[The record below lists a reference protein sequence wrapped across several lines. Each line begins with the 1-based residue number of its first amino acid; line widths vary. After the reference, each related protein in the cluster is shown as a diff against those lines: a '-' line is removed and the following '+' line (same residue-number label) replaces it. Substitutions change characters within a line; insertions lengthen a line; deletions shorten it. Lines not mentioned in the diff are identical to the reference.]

1 MTRRFFPYINRIMAI
16 RRCPY
21 CKAIIDESSEYC
33 SNCGTQL
40 LFPEDEFIEEEIPGE
55 KIVDEEPEEE
65 KPKRS
70 KRKSSKKNEPLPEE
84 KDEESAE
91 LKEDEDESVKPAEPI
106 EKEGKEELV
115 EAAEPIEEEEEFAEP
130 PEPKEGEKDES
141 EPSLEQAEQ
150 IESAEEP
157 LAEGE
162 TDEKKEKPL
171 PVTHPDMDERI
182 KKEEEPIVEEEERQD
197 TGEPLITPPEVREM
211 MEEEGEA
218 QKEFT
223 FKTDE
228 LKRIVDPAEKEKQEI
243 ERFLDSIKKE
253 RGEKD
258 ALGEEILPDPSEI
271 KKGILET
278 EEELPPW
285 AEKIKESSPGE
296 VPFSEEEEE
305 REEPLETEKEELPV
319 EAEEPYEEKIS
330 PYDSEIDIQEG
341 VDQESLPFD
350 KEKRE
355 ETKGISVR
363 PFSRFSIWLKSRVF
377 DLLFIGALWLVALWL
392 ASRLMEVPLFKL
404 ISASGLPVVIFY
416 LVLLICYF
424 FLFLYFMGETLG
436 EHLFSQE
443 K

>member
-1 MTRRFFPYINRIMAI
+1 MAV

-21 CKAIIDESSEYC
+21 CKAIIDENSEYC

-65 KPKRS
+65 EPMRS
-70 KRKSSKKNEPLPEE
+70 KKKSSKKDEPLPEE

-91 LKEDEDESVKPAEPI
+91 LKEDEDESVKPPEPI
-106 EKEGKEELV
+106 EKEKKEELV
-115 EAAEPIEEEEEFAEP
+115 EAVEPIEEEEEFAEAA
-130 PEPKEGEKDES
+130 
-141 EPSLEQAEQ
+141 EPSPAT
-150 IESAEEP
+150 P
-157 LAEGE
+157 
-162 TDEKKEKPL
+162 
-171 PVTHPDMDERI
+171 PDMDEKI
-182 KKEEEPIVEEEERQD
+182 KKEEEPIVEGEVGQD
-197 TGEPLITPPEVREM
+197 TGEPLPITPPEVREM
-211 MEEEGEA
+211 MEEEGEG
-218 QKEFT
+218 QKEFN

-228 LKRIVDPAEKEKQEI
+228 LKRMVDPAEKERQEI
-243 ERFLDSIKKE
+243 ERFLASIKKE

-258 ALGEEILPDPSEI
+258 ALEEEILPDPSEI

-278 EEELPPW
+278 KDELPPW
-285 AEKIKESSPGE
+285 AEKIKEPLPGE

-305 REEPLETEKEELPV
+305 REEPLETEEEALPV
-319 EAEEPYEEKIS
+319 EAEEPHDETIS
-330 PYDSEIDIQEG
+330 PYDSGIDIQEG
-341 VDQESLPFD
+341 VYQESLPFD

-363 PFSRFSIWLKSRVF
+363 SPSRFSIWLKSRVF
-377 DLLFIGALWLVALWL
+377 DLLFIGTIWLIALWI

-424 FLFLYFMGETLG
+424 FLFLYFMGDTLG
-436 EHLFSQE
+436 EHLFSRE
-443 K
+443 E

>member
-1 MTRRFFPYINRIMAI
+1 MTRRFFLYINRIMAV

-21 CKAIIDESSEYC
+21 CKAIIDETSEYC

-55 KIVDEEPEEE
+55 KIVDEEPKEEE
-65 KPKRS
+65 PMRS
-70 KRKSSKKNEPLPEE
+70 KKKSSKKDEPLPEE
-84 KDEESAE
+84 KDEESVE
-91 LKEDEDESVKPAEPI
+91 LKEDEDESVKPPEPI
-106 EKEGKEELV
+106 EKEKKEELV
-115 EAAEPIEEEEEFAEP
+115 EAVEPIEEEEEFAEAA
-130 PEPKEGEKDES
+130 
-141 EPSLEQAEQ
+141 EPSPAT
-150 IESAEEP
+150 P
-157 LAEGE
+157 
-162 TDEKKEKPL
+162 
-171 PVTHPDMDERI
+171 PDMDEKI
-182 KKEEEPIVEEEERQD
+182 KKEEEPIVEGEVGQD
-197 TGEPLITPPEVREM
+197 TGEPLPITPPEVREM
-211 MEEEGEA
+211 MEEEGEG

-243 ERFLDSIKKE
+243 ERFLASIKKE

-258 ALGEEILPDPSEI
+258 ALEEEILPDPSEI

-278 EEELPPW
+278 KDELPPW
-285 AEKIKESSPGE
+285 AEKIKEPLPGE

-305 REEPLETEKEELPV
+305 REEPLETEEEALPV
-319 EAEEPYEEKIS
+319 EAEEPHDETIS

-341 VDQESLPFD
+341 VYQESLPFD

-363 PFSRFSIWLKSRVF
+363 SPSRFSIWLKSRVF
-377 DLLFIGALWLVALWL
+377 DLLFIGTIWLIALWI

-424 FLFLYFMGETLG
+424 FLFLYFMGNTLG
-436 EHLFSQE
+436 EHLFSRE
-443 K
+443 E

>member
-1 MTRRFFPYINRIMAI
+1 MAV

-21 CKAIIDESSEYC
+21 CKAIIDENSEYC

-65 KPKRS
+65 ESMRS
-70 KRKSSKKNEPLPEE
+70 KKKSSEKDESLPEE

-91 LKEDEDESVKPAEPI
+91 LKEDEDESVKPPEPI
-106 EKEGKEELV
+106 EKEKKEELV
-115 EAAEPIEEEEEFAEP
+115 EAVEPIEEEEEFAE
-130 PEPKEGEKDES
+130 
-141 EPSLEQAEQ
+141 
-150 IESAEEP
+150 AEEP
-157 LAEGE
+157 SPA
-162 TDEKKEKPL
+162 TP
-171 PVTHPDMDERI
+171 PDMDEKI
-182 KKEEEPIVEEEERQD
+182 KKEEEPIVEGEVGQD
-197 TGEPLITPPEVREM
+197 IGEPLPITPPEVREM
-211 MEEEGEA
+211 MEEEGEG
-218 QKEFT
+218 QKEFN

-243 ERFLDSIKKE
+243 ERFLASIKKE

-258 ALGEEILPDPSEI
+258 ALEEEILLDPSEI
-271 KKGILET
+271 KKEILET
-278 EEELPPW
+278 KDELPPW
-285 AEKIKESSPGE
+285 AEKIKEPLPGE

-305 REEPLETEKEELPV
+305 REEPLETEEEALPV
-319 EAEEPYEEKIS
+319 EAGEPHDETIS
-330 PYDSEIDIQEG
+330 PYDSGIDIQEG
-341 VDQESLPFD
+341 VYQESLPFD

-363 PFSRFSIWLKSRVF
+363 SPSRFSIWLKSRVF
-377 DLLFIGALWLVALWL
+377 DLLFIGTIWLIALWI

-424 FLFLYFMGETLG
+424 FLFLYFMGNTLG
-436 EHLFSQE
+436 EHLFSRE
-443 K
+443 E

>member
-1 MTRRFFPYINRIMAI
+1 MAV

-21 CKAIIDESSEYC
+21 CKAIIDENSEYC

-65 KPKRS
+65 EPMRS
-70 KRKSSKKNEPLPEE
+70 KKKSSKKDELLPEE

-91 LKEDEDESVKPAEPI
+91 LKEDEDESVKPPEPI
-106 EKEGKEELV
+106 EKEKKEELV
-115 EAAEPIEEEEEFAEP
+115 EAAEPIEEER
-130 PEPKEGEKDES
+130 DES
-141 EPSLEQAEQ
+141 EPSPEQAEQ
-150 IESAEEP
+150 IENVEEP

-162 TDEKKEKPL
+162 IDEKKEEPS
-171 PVTHPDMDERI
+171 PATPPDMDEKI
-182 KKEEEPIVEEEERQD
+182 KKEEEPIVEGDVGQD
-197 TGEPLITPPEVREM
+197 TGEPLPITPPEVREM
-211 MEEEGEA
+211 MEEEGEG

-243 ERFLDSIKKE
+243 ERFLASIKKE

-258 ALGEEILPDPSEI
+258 ALEEEILPDPSEI

-278 EEELPPW
+278 KDELPPW
-285 AEKIKESSPGE
+285 AEKIKEPLPGE

-305 REEPLETEKEELPV
+305 REEPLETEEEALPV
-319 EAEEPYEEKIS
+319 EAEEPHDETIS
-330 PYDSEIDIQEG
+330 PYDSVIDIQEG
-341 VDQESLPFD
+341 VYQESLPFD

-363 PFSRFSIWLKSRVF
+363 SPSRFSVWLKSRVF
-377 DLLFIGALWLVALWL
+377 DLLFIGTIWLIALWI

-424 FLFLYFMGETLG
+424 FLFLYFMGNTLG
-436 EHLFSQE
+436 EHLFSRE
-443 K
+443 E

>member
-1 MTRRFFPYINRIMAI
+1 MAV

-21 CKAIIDESSEYC
+21 CKAIIDENSEYC

-55 KIVDEEPEEE
+55 KIVDEEPKEEE
-65 KPKRS
+65 PMRS
-70 KRKSSKKNEPLPEE
+70 KKKSSEKDEPLPEE

-91 LKEDEDESVKPAEPI
+91 LKEDEDESVKPPEPI
-106 EKEGKEELV
+106 EKEKKEELV
-115 EAAEPIEEEEEFAEP
+115 EAVEPIEEEEEFAEAA
-130 PEPKEGEKDES
+130 
-141 EPSLEQAEQ
+141 EPSPAT
-150 IESAEEP
+150 P
-157 LAEGE
+157 
-162 TDEKKEKPL
+162 
-171 PVTHPDMDERI
+171 PDMDEKI
-182 KKEEEPIVEEEERQD
+182 KKEEEPIVEGEVGQD
-197 TGEPLITPPEVREM
+197 TGEPLPITPPEVREM
-211 MEEEGEA
+211 MEEEEEG

-243 ERFLDSIKKE
+243 ERFLASIKKE

-258 ALGEEILPDPSEI
+258 ALEEEILPDPSEV

-278 EEELPPW
+278 KDELPPW
-285 AEKIKESSPGE
+285 AEKIKEPLPGE

-305 REEPLETEKEELPV
+305 REEPLETEEEAHPV
-319 EAEEPYEEKIS
+319 EAEEPHDETIS
-330 PYDSEIDIQEG
+330 PYDSGIDIQEG
-341 VDQESLPFD
+341 VYQESLPFD

-363 PFSRFSIWLKSRVF
+363 SPSRFSIWLKSRVF
-377 DLLFIGALWLVALWL
+377 DLLFIGTIWLIALWI

-424 FLFLYFMGETLG
+424 FLFLYFMGDTLG
-436 EHLFSQE
+436 EHLFSRE
-443 K
+443 E